1 MKNLKKFAAMGLICA
16 TIMGNALNVSAAE
29 VSVAEGKNANGQT
42 TVSLVKGNPAP
53 TFTVGIPATVNINSA
68 DPAQLTFTMNEESL
82 NAIPDGKKV
91 SVSIG
96 DAGYGDTT
104 GKFALSSGTAEATYG
119 VYGSKYSTRPSDAY
133 EIGDLLVSFYGN
145 EKVTDGTAS
154 IGRVV
159 KADNYDEIAAGT
171 YEGFITFNID
181 VRNQ

>member
-1 MKNLKKFAAMGLICA
+1 MKNSKKLVAMGLACA
-16 TIMGNALNVSAAE
+16 MVMGSAMNVAAAD
-29 VSVAEGKNANGQT
+29 VSVKEGGTEVGQT
-42 TVSLVKGNPAP
+42 TVSLVKENPAP
-53 TFTVGIPATVNINSA
+53 TFTVGIPATVSMTSA

-91 SVSIG
+91 SVSIA
-96 DAGYGDTT
+96 DAGYGNTT
-104 GKFALSSGTAEATYG
+104 GKFALSSGTEEATYG

-145 EKVTDGTAS
+145 EKVTDGVAS

-159 KADNYDEIAAGT
+159 KADDYEGISAGT